1 MSGAKDRVRL
11 QHMLDYARE
20 ALELIQGRARNDL
33 DNDRLLGLALVR
45 LMEMIGEA
53 ANRVSPEYQSSH
65 ASIPWSQI
73 VGLRNRLIHGYDAV
87 DMDILW
93 EILSQDLPGLV
104 ENLESIISRESSA

>member
-1 MSGAKDRVRL
+1 MSQPKDLIRL

-20 ALELIQGRARNDL
+20 ALELMQGKPRNDL
-33 DNDRLLGLALVR
+33 DSDRLLGLALVR

-53 ANRVSPEYQSSH
+53 ANRVSPEYQSAH

-73 VGLRNRLIHGYDAV
+73 ISLRNRLIHGYDAV

-93 EILSQDLPGLV
+93 EILGQDLPGLV
-104 ENLESIISRESSA
+104 AELESVILRESGT